1 MSTYTWKIESV
12 NIDTGAVEVAYDFEG
27 LESRLNLPMPDEG
40 ADIAAWVDLYAPRT
54 MWTAKAVTVEVGTTG
69 TGEAELPEAATR
81 SESPN
86 TVGSWQE
93 EYLRAL
99 IYTVLEEVRESSV

>member
-12 NIDTGAVEVAYDFEG
+12 NIDTDTVEVEYDYEG
-27 LESRLNLPMPDEG
+27 VVTRLNLPMPDEG
-40 ADIAAWVDLYAPRT
+40 SDISAWADLYAPRT
-54 MWTAKAVTVEVGTTG
+54 AWSTKTVTVEVGTTG
-69 TGEAELPEAATR
+69 IGVVELPEASSR

-86 TVGSWQE
+86 TIGSWQE